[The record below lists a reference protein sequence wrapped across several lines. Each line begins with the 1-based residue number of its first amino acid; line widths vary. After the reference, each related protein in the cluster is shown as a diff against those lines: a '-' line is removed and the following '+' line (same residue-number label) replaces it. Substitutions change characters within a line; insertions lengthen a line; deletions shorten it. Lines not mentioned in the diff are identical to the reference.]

1 MIQTLNVQVVNTPV
15 IIVQTLRQNVPN
27 VLPGLREVLIYLIV
41 NVTMVGIIL
50 VPMLTALNVLTL
62 VPSVRILIVIVQN
75 VLLDPM
81 PKISQTVL
89 VLLDFTRMQAN
100 FVSLVLKD
108 VQLVLMLTP
117 VQHVQQAQEETL

>member
-1 MIQTLNVQVVNTPV
+1 
-15 IIVQTLRQNVPN
+15 
-27 VLPGLREVLIYLIV
+27 
-41 NVTMVGIIL
+41 
-50 VPMLTALNVLTL
+50 
-62 VPSVRILIVIVQN
+62 
-75 VLLDPM
+75 M